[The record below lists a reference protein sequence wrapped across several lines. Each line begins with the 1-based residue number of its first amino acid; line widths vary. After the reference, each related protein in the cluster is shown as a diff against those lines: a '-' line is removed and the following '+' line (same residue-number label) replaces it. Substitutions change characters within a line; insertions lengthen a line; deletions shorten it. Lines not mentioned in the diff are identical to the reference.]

1 MQAIVIAG
9 NIGKDAEVKH
19 TPKGDSY
26 ASFSVGVSKGRDSET
41 TWYNCAF
48 FGKRGEGVAQYL
60 TKGSQVTVAGDFSFR
75 KYTKKDG
82 AEGQSLEIRVNDVK
96 LQGGKRDG
104 GSSSG
109 ASDGAYKR
117 GRSAGDSG
125 EAPED
130 PHASGGFGDDDSIPF

>member
-1 MQAIVIAG
+1 MQTIVIAG
-9 NIGKDAEVKH
+9 NVGKDAEVKH

-109 ASDGAYKR
+109 GDGFKQ
-117 GRSAGDSG
+117 GRSAGDRGPSG
-125 EAPED
+125 D
-130 PHASGGFGDDDSIPF
+130 GGFGDDADVPF